1 MEWTTKDFICSDTR
15 STTNTTKGEVKCNL
29 LLSKR
34 QETDEETD
42 EMKALIL
49 VGGFGTRLR
58 PLTLS
63 VPKPLVDFA
72 NKPMILHQIEALKR
86 AGVDHVILAIAYQ
99 PSVMMN
105 FLKEYEA
112 KLGIKITCSEEET
125 PMGTAGPLAIAR
137 KLLDDGTG
145 EPFFML
151 NADVICEYPL
161 REALEYHKGHG
172 GEATILVTKVTE
184 PSAYGVVVFDEETGL
199 VDRFVEKP
207 KKFVGNKINAGIY
220 VLSPSILDR
229 VPLKPT
235 SIEKEVFPHVASERK
250 LHAKVLG
257 GYWMDVGK
265 PKDYLTGLNLYLS
278 GLEEK
283 NSPDLAKGSFVQ
295 GNALI
300 DPTAQIGEG
309 CVIGPNACI
318 GKNCV
323 IEDGVCLRN
332 CMVFP
337 GSRVG
342 KHSCVTGSIIGWKS
356 HVGQWARLEN
366 MCVFGEDVQCKDEL
380 YLNGAVV
387 LPHKEVKVNVTKPE
401 III

>member
-1 MEWTTKDFICSDTR
+1 
-15 STTNTTKGEVKCNL
+15 
-29 LLSKR
+29 
-34 QETDEETD
+34 
-42 EMKALIL
+42 MKALIL

-86 AGVDHVILAIAYQ
+86 AGVNHVILAIAYQ

-105 FLKEYEA
+105 FLKEYEQ
-112 KLGIKITCSEEET
+112 KLDIKITCSEEET

-137 KLLDDGTG
+137 KLLDDGSG

-161 REALEYHKGHG
+161 REALEYHKKHK
-172 GEATILVTKVTE
+172 GEATILVTKVME
-184 PSAYGVVVFDEETGL
+184 PSKYGVVVFDEESGM

-207 KKFVGNKINAGIY
+207 KQFVGNKINAGIY

-229 VPLKPT
+229 VEMRPT
-235 SIEKEVFPHVASERK
+235 SIEKEIFPLVSQENK
-250 LHAKVLG
+250 LFAKVLE
-257 GYWMDVGK
+257 GYWMDVGQ

-278 GLEEK
+278 GLK
-283 NSPDLAKGSFVQ
+283 QKSSPLLSSGAHVQ
-295 GNALI
+295 GNAVI
-300 DPTAQIGEG
+300 DPSATIGEG
-309 CVIGPNACI
+309 CVIGPNACV
-318 GKNCV
+318 GKDCV

-337 GSRVG
+337 GTRIG
-342 KHSCVTGSIIGWKS
+342 KHSCITGSIIGWRS

-387 LPHKEVKVNVTKPE
+387 LPHKEVKGNVVKPE

>member
-1 MEWTTKDFICSDTR
+1 
-15 STTNTTKGEVKCNL
+15 
-29 LLSKR
+29 
-34 QETDEETD
+34 
-42 EMKALIL
+42 MKAIIL

-99 PSVMMN
+99 PNVMMD
-105 FLKEYEA
+105 FLKEYEE
-112 KLGIKITCSEEET
+112 KLGIRITCSEEKT

-137 KLLDDGTG
+137 DLLDDGTG

-161 REALEYHKGHG
+161 REALTFHRGHG
-172 GEATILVTKVTE
+172 GEATILVTRVTE
-184 PSAYGVVVFDEETGL
+184 PSKYGVVVFDEGSGA

-207 KKFVGNKINAGIY
+207 KEFVGNKINAGIY
-220 VLSPSILDR
+220 VLSPSVLSKVEMR
-229 VPLKPT
+229 PT
-235 SIEKEVFPHVASERK
+235 SIEKEVFPLVAQENK
-250 LHAKVLG
+250 LYAKVLE
-257 GYWMDVGK
+257 GYWMDVGQ

-278 GLEEK
+278 GLRE
-283 NSPDLAKGSFVQ
+283 KGSPLLAQGSHVQ
-295 GNALI
+295 GNAVI
-300 DPTAQIGEG
+300 DATATVGEG
-309 CVIGPNACI
+309 CVIGPDACI
-318 GKNCV
+318 GKDCV

-337 GSRVG
+337 GTRIG

-356 HVGQWARLEN
+356 RVGQWVRLEN

-380 YLNGAVV
+380 YVNGAVV
-387 LPHKEVKVNVTKPE
+387 LPHKEIKGNVSKPE

>member
-1 MEWTTKDFICSDTR
+1 VAPTTTSETSEGALSLDRPTDRPIV
-15 STTNTTKGEVKCNL
+15 TNTGTPE
-29 LLSKR
+29 R
-34 QETDEETD
+34 AAQR
-42 EMKALIL
+42 EMKAIIL

-99 PSVMMN
+99 PGVMMS
-105 FLKEYEA
+105 FLKEYEE
-112 KLGIKITCSEEET
+112 KLGIKITCSEEKT

-161 REALEYHKGHG
+161 REALDYHRSHG
-172 GEATILVTKVTE
+172 GEATILVTKVDE
-184 PSAYGVVVFDEETGL
+184 PSKYGVVVFDESTGL

-207 KKFVGNKINAGIY
+207 KEFVGNKINAGIY
-220 VLSPSILDR
+220 VLSPSVLDKVQLR
-229 VPLKPT
+229 PT
-235 SIEKEVFPHVASERK
+235 SIEKEVFPLVAQEDK
-250 LHAKVLG
+250 LRAMVLE
-257 GYWMDVGK
+257 GYWMDVGQ
-265 PKDYLTGLNLYLS
+265 PKDYLQGLDLYLG
-278 GLEEK
+278 GLRARE
-283 NSPDLAKGSFVQ
+283 SPLLSRHPAVV
-295 GNALI
+295 GNAVI
-300 DPTAQIGEG
+300 DESASIGEG

-318 GKNCV
+318 GKDCV

-337 GSRVG
+337 GSTIG
-342 KHSCVTGSIIGWKS
+342 KHSCVTKSIIGWRSK
-356 HVGQWARLEN
+356 VGQWARLEN
-366 MCVFGEDVQCKDEL
+366 MCVFGEDVQCRDEL

-387 LPHKEVKVNVTKPE
+387 LPHKEVKVNVAKPE